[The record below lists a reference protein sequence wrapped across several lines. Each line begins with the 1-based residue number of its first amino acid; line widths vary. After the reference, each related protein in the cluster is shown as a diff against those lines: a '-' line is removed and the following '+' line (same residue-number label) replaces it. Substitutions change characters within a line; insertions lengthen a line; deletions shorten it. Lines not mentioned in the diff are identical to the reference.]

1 MDPGKKTKLCYF
13 SFIFVFLFLLNE
25 CLSADLNNY
34 PQFLFNDIYAVV
46 GADASVLD
54 LAVATD
60 IVANIKSEY
69 PTTNVE
75 TKLDT
80 ELINPY
86 SVNKN
91 LILVGNACYNKFVA
105 MIMGLTFPSCDSASG
120 IPENSAIIKIYEDGF
135 VHGYNV
141 LLVAGW
147 NGTYTRIAA
156 SVLQKHDQLLSGMSE
171 KAVKVTSAT
180 SSGITPLSEQEL
192 LTTSPTTTIITTTT
206 TSTSSTTMLVTTYTT
221 SSSTT
226 TTPIFSSNLK
236 INIPKSFYLYSIII
250 IGIILVFS
258 LIFLLKKPKLSEKVQ
273 YKKKFKYERLYK
285 LRRCWKCTV
294 DFGYPT
300 DFKILFS
307 HNFKSW
313 FSHSINNLR
322 WFC

>member
-1 MDPGKKTKLCYF
+1 MDSGKKTKLCYF

-54 LAVATD
+54 LAAATD

-105 MIMGLTFPSCDSASG
+105 MIMGLTFPSCDSVSG

-156 SVLQKHDQLLSGMSE
+156 SVLQKHDQLLSGVSE

-180 SSGITPLSEQEL
+180 SSGIKTLSAQEL
-192 LTTSPTTTIITTTT
+192 ATTMPTTSSTTTSSTTVNYETSTT
-206 TSTSSTTMLVTTYTT
+206 STSTSSTT
-221 SSSTT
+221 TT
-226 TTPIFSSNLK
+226 TTVPSISK
-236 INIPKSFYLYSIII
+236 ISIPKSFYLYSLIFICVI
-250 IGIILVFS
+250 IGIS
-258 LIFLLKKPKLSEKVQ
+258 LIVII
-273 YKKKFKYERLYK
+273 YR
-285 LRRCWKCTV
+285 
-294 DFGYPT
+294 G
-300 DFKILFS
+300 
-307 HNFKSW
+307 
-313 FSHSINNLR
+313 
-322 WFC
+322 